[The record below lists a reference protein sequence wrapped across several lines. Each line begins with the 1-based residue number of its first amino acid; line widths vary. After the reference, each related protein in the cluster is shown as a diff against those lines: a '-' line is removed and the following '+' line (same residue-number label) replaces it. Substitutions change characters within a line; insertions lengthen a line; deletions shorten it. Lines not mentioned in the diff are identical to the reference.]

1 MAAAL
6 VALDRALAVYAD
18 SVRWTRATPS
28 EWITTAALSFIGAG
42 IILHVGIGLRW
53 PFAQKTWRTMTS
65 QEPSN
70 PVVRRLVAAIND
82 GDRDAFLATLSPGAT
97 LTDDGNP
104 RSLRDWID
112 REIFSAHGHMNVER
126 EEEDGLHL
134 LARYRNDTW
143 GEMPTFWR
151 FQVTGDK
158 ISRIDTGQA

>member
-1 MAAAL
+1 M
-6 VALDRALAVYAD
+6 
-18 SVRWTRATPS
+18 
-28 EWITTAALSFIGAG
+28 TA
-42 IILHVGIGLRW
+42 
-53 PFAQKTWRTMTS
+53 

-82 GDRDAFLATLSPGAT
+82 GDRDAFLATLTPDAT

-104 RSLRDWID
+104 RPLTDWID
-112 REIFSAHGHMNVER
+112 REIFTAHGHMNVER
-126 EEEDGLHL
+126 DEEDGLRL

-143 GEMPTFWR
+143 GEMMTFWH

>member
-1 MAAAL
+1 MTMGRTTGMLGAMTAKVTLSFSDQTIADARHWAEREGVSL
-6 VALDRALAVYAD
+6 SAWIDRAAQE
-18 SVRWTRATPS
+18 RA
-28 EWITTAALSFIGAG
+28 L
-42 IILHVGIGLRW
+42 
-53 PFAQKTWRTMTS
+53 
-65 QEPSN
+65 
-70 PVVRRLVAAIND
+70 
-82 GDRDAFLATLSPGAT
+82 
-97 LTDDGNP
+97 
-104 RSLRDWID
+104 